1 MGGHP
6 RRPVI
11 VILCRRVNDRAVV
24 NDGRLFRFLDMEDE
38 ALRQALDQAAARSGP
53 VPGARLHLDP
63 DPPIP
68 GPEDGV
74 VSRDAVLGAMA
85 AMPPSRRACA
95 VAVLPLELSTEEA
108 ADALGLTP
116 ATVRTEIHRARA
128 DLRRALAC
136 R

>member
-1 MGGHP
+1 
-6 RRPVI
+6 
-11 VILCRRVNDRAVV
+11 
-24 NDGRLFRFLDMEDE
+24 
-38 ALRQALDQAAARSGP
+38 
-53 VPGARLHLDP
+53 
-63 DPPIP
+63 
-68 GPEDGV
+68 